1 MSMEFM
7 RLGTIVFFVTPSSVE
22 LSVRRADLGWGQ
34 PILMIAWRRGNIYLA
49 VMKRASIT
57 NLDVE
62 DMTNLMIW
70 VRVRSSL
77 LLASMGTFLERNIL
91 DPAQLRKC
99 FPQNDRR
106 GELPPPPQGEQ
117 EEIPGENLQEYP
129 KPGATIFGVKRRISL
144 IGIQT

>member
-1 MSMEFM
+1 M

-106 GELPPPPQGEQ
+106 AITNG
-117 EEIPGENLQEYP
+117 P
-129 KPGATIFGVKRRISL
+129 KMRAHTASSKILLYFSCFHCCFRSL
-144 IGIQT
+144 